1 MHDAGG
7 LSEISIMPPPRPA
20 MTSRRAIVFAA
31 IATTLSAVGL
41 VVFLL
46 VTKSLPPAPPDYTPH
61 NPTLQQRWLYFYV
74 PQTPHD
80 SVRGLVVFFG
90 NDMGFRSAHERL
102 AADLAEHGYDVVG
115 ADIKPLINSLPAGET
130 AAAAAARDSIF
141 GARIDT
147 MIRASRV
154 ELRLEGRPVILLGH
168 SFGAEL
174 AIWIA
179 HRVPIPNLRGVVA
192 LSPAARGHLMITL
205 RDLANVGSPQ
215 EAGSFDVA
223 ETAASL
229 PTTLR
234 IALVR
239 GDHDRLRSAD
249 SAIVAR
255 GGRRLRY
262 WSIPMAGHSL
272 NRVLIARY
280 VVRDAVEWVAASR
293 P

>member
-1 MHDAGG
+1 MT
-7 LSEISIMPPPRPA
+7 PRGA
-20 MTSRRAIVFAA
+20 RVIAAIV
-31 IATTLSAVGL
+31 TTLSAVGL

-46 VTKSLPPAPPDYTPH
+46 VAKSLPPAAPNYTPR
-61 NPTLQQRWLYFYV
+61 NPTLRQRWLYFYV
-74 PQTPHD
+74 PRSPHD
-80 SVRGLVVFFG
+80 SVRALVVFLG

-102 AADLAEHGYDVVG
+102 AADLAAHGYAVVG
-115 ADIKPLINSLPAGET
+115 ANIKPLIKSLPAGET
-130 AAAAAARDSIF
+130 AADAAARDSIF
-141 GARIDT
+141 GARMDT
-147 MIRASRV
+147 LIRASRA
-154 ELRLEGRPVILLGH
+154 ELRLDGRPVILLGH

-174 AIWIA
+174 AMWIA
-179 HRVPIPNLRGVVA
+179 RRIPIPNLRGVVA
-192 LSPAARGHLMITL
+192 LSPAARGHMMITL
-205 RDLANVGSPQ
+205 HDLANVGSPR
-215 EAGSFDVA
+215 EAGSFGVA

-229 PTTLR
+229 PPTLR

-249 SAIVAR
+249 SAIIEQ

-280 VVRDAVEWVAASR
+280 VVRDAVDWVAASR